1 MGYPTIDTFS
11 SLIDEVTTSLQ
22 GYGTA
27 NDAVVTLTAEAL
39 GGDLTL
45 AVDDTDSI
53 SRGLLEID
61 EEIIY
66 ATEAENGVVTVPAFG
81 RGFKG
86 TTAAAHAAGS
96 PVWIAPTWPRA
107 VVARE
112 INNTIKSLYP
122 SLFGVASVELDT
134 TGTTWQYPLPADCER
149 VLSVERRYTYPDAWS
164 TVKSWEV
171 TFTSNTTDFPTGI
184 SLLIGEPLGSNEK
197 LHVVYATLPKAL
209 PLPETVFTYSGLAPS
224 CRDVVV
230 LGTAARMV
238 PFQDTARLPVETV
251 PSDALDN
258 NKPVGN
264 ATQVAGSIRQQFQ
277 LRLDQE
283 RRALLDRYPTRSHK
297 VR

>member
-11 SLIDEVTTSLQ
+11 SLIDEVITSLQ

-27 NDAVVTLTAEAL
+27 NDQVVTLTADML
-39 GGDLTL
+39 GTDLTMT
-45 AVDDTDSI
+45 VDDSDSI
-53 SRGLLEID
+53 SRGLVEID

-66 ATEAENGVVTVPAFG
+66 VTDADNGTVTIPAFG

-107 VVARE
+107 TVARE
-112 INNTIKSLYP
+112 LNNTIKSLYP
-122 SLFGVASVELDT
+122 SLFGVASVEL
-134 TGTTWQYPLPADCER
+134 TGASNTWQYALPSDCER
-149 VLSVERRYTYPDAWS
+149 VLAVEWRYNYPDAWS
-164 TVKSWEV
+164 TVKSWDV
-171 TFTSNTTDFPTGI
+171 SFASNITDFPTGR
-184 SLLIGEPLGSNEK
+184 SLFIGEPLPTNAK
-197 LHVVYATLPKAL
+197 IHVTYATLPKAL
-209 PLPETVFTYSGLAPS
+209 SLPENVFTLTGLAPS
-224 CRDVVV
+224 VRDVVV
-230 LGTAARMV
+230 LGTAARLI
-238 PFQDTARLPVETV
+238 PWQDTARLPVETV

-264 ATQVAGSIRQQFQ
+264 ATQVAGSIRQQYQ
-277 LRLDQE
+277 LRLAEE